1 MSKIDKT
8 LSQKIADLQEYV
20 AWFEGD
26 DFEVEKSLEK
36 YKQAEKLA
44 EEIQADL
51 DGFRNDITLVKKKFD
66 Q

>member
-1 MSKIDKT
+1 MSKNDKT

-44 EEIQADL
+44 DEIQTDL

>member
-1 MSKIDKT
+1 MSKNDKT

-44 EEIQADL
+44 EEIQSDL